1 MKRILMAVAE
11 SNFPRVI
18 TPDVLAKIEALGEV
32 VKRTDLSPKDPT
44 VYVEVLRAVQPDIVV
59 TSWGSPQLTMDGW
72 RACPA
77 LKYLCH
83 CAGTVRGV
91 VDREVIAAGLLVT
104 NWGRTIAPSVAEGAL
119 MMTLAALRK
128 VSGYVRLLERGG
140 WQADNFEGEGLF
152 GQKVGLHG
160 FGAIAQEYARLL
172 APFRCEIWAYSPH
185 CPDDVLARCGVRRET
200 ELARLYASNRVVS
213 VHASKTAEN
222 FHIVNAA
229 ILAGM
234 QDGAVLI
241 NTARGAV
248 IDEAALIAEL
258 RKGRIWAALDV
269 FEKEPLPA
277 DSPLRSLPSCLV
289 MPHVAG
295 PTPDRR
301 QDMGRHAL
309 ENLTRYVSGQPVTD
323 IVTAEKYDLI
333 T

>member
-18 TPDVLAKIEALGEV
+18 TPDVLARIKALGEV
-32 VKRTDLSPKDPT
+32 IQRTDLPPGAADA
-44 VYVEVLRAVQPDIVV
+44 YIEVLREAQPEILV
-59 TSWGSPQLTMDGW
+59 TCWGSPKLTMDAW
-72 RACPA
+72 RACPG

-91 VDREVIAAGLLVT
+91 VDREGIAAGLLVT
-104 NWGRTIAPSVAEGAL
+104 NWGRTIAHSVAEGAL
-119 MMTLAALRK
+119 TMTLAALRK

-140 WQADNFEGEGLF
+140 WQASDFEGEGLF
-152 GQKVGLHG
+152 GQKIGLHG

-172 APFRCEIWAYSPH
+172 EPFGCEISAYSPH
-185 CPDDVLARCGVRRET
+185 CPDDVLARYGVRRET
-200 ELARLYASNRVVS
+200 DLARLYAANRVVS

-222 FHIVNAA
+222 FHAVNAE

-234 QDGAVLI
+234 QDGAILV

-248 IDEAALIAEL
+248 IDEAALLAEL

-277 DSPLRSLPSCLV
+277 DSPLRTLPNCLV
-289 MPHVAG
+289 LPHCAG

-309 ENLTRYVSGQPVTD
+309 ENLTRYVNGQPVTD